1 MYIFYIVTFVE
12 NFKIMNP
19 NLKDII
25 NESLG
30 KSYSYQEYRSLIKE
44 LLAQNKST
52 GNNQSEEIFNFSNLN
67 DKRMDRLD
75 KTIKLEE
82 TTLKKLEKVDKKYTW
97 LLLSEGW
104 CGDAAQNVPVIN
116 KMAETS
122 DNIDLRI
129 VLRDENL
136 DLMDEFLTGG
146 GRAIPM
152 MLILDENKN
161 VISTWGSRPSEAT
174 KMVEE
179 YKKEHGKIDAE
190 FKKNL
195 QIWYNK
201 NKGSNLQQ
209 DLLEVL

>member
-1 MYIFYIVTFVE
+1 MYIFYIITFAE
-12 NFKIMNP
+12 NFKIMKL

-25 NESLG
+25 KESLG
-30 KSYSYQEYRSLIKE
+30 RSYSYQEYRSLIKE
-44 LLAQNKST
+44 LLTQNKST
-52 GNNQSEEIFNFSNLN
+52 GNNQSEEILNFSSLN

-82 TTLKKLEKVDKKYTW
+82 ATQGKLEKIDKKYTW

-116 KMAETS
+116 KMAEAS
-122 DNIDLRI
+122 DNIELRM

-136 DLMDEFLTGG
+136 NLMDEFLTGG

-152 MLILDENKN
+152 MLVLDEDKN

-201 NKGSNLQQ
+201 NKGKNLQQ